1 MNEEP
6 KSIWNRPWTG
16 RSKALGWFAALAA
29 AIFAIILGIGLA
41 SSNNYKLSDLTLTA
55 LVLSMVIA
63 TLATVLLWF
72 LRWLCCWR
80 NVRKLLFGVAC
91 FVTLIALFYAVE
103 NWRGKHA
110 WDQHRREWE
119 AKGEKF
125 VIAELAPPPVPNEK
139 NFALT
144 PLLKPAMEFSHGSNG
159 VVWADTNALARLQ
172 RIRADLAPS
181 PRRITNDN
189 LVLGSLEKGTF
200 ADLVACREFYR
211 GNTNFP
217 QPTTA
222 GTPAEDIVFALGKFD
237 PELTELRAAT
247 VSRPL
252 ANYPIEYE
260 FEPSWA
266 ILLPHLANLKGLTQ
280 LTHVRATAA
289 LEAGRPAEA
298 LADLKVGF
306 RISDSIRD
314 EPILIDHLVRVACL
328 AIDLQTLREGLLRH
342 AWNESQLTDL
352 QTYLAS
358 VDLLAEYK
366 LAMRGERAF
375 NTTGLDYLR
384 RQRFQQNA
392 MDYLGSEDGGA
403 ASTPNPSWMPAGW
416 FYQNMLAISE
426 MHQNFIL
433 AAVDEKGRRV
443 NPEKCEVL
451 DAKLESMRLGPY
463 NIFAKMLMPALS
475 KAVRKSARMQF
486 YVDAAGVACALER
499 YRIANGAFP
508 ETLAALTP
516 RLLDKIPLDVM
527 DGKPLRYRRN
537 ADGGYI
543 MYSVGWNQ
551 TDDGGELAWRTD
563 KERSVDVAKGD
574 WVWFYS
580 AQPTAKSE

>member
-6 KSIWNRPWTG
+6 KSIWSRPWSG
-16 RSKALGWFAALAA
+16 CSKTLGWFAVLTAA
-29 AIFAIILGIGLA
+29 TFAVIMCIGLA
-41 SSNNYKLSDLTLTA
+41 SSNNYKVLDLTLTS
-55 LVLSMVIA
+55 LVLSVVIA
-63 TLATVLLWF
+63 TLATALLWF
-72 LRWLCCWR
+72 LRWLCSWR
-80 NVRKLLFGVAC
+80 NFRRFLFGVAC
-91 FVTLIALFYAVE
+91 FVTLIALIYAVE

-125 VIAELAPPPVPNEK
+125 IIAELAPPPVPDEK

-144 PLLKPAMEFSHGSNG
+144 PLLRPAMEFSHSTNG

-172 RIRADLAPS
+172 QARADLAPS
-181 PRRITNDN
+181 PRRLTNDH
-189 LVLGSLEKGTF
+189 LVLGNLEQGTF
-200 ADLVACREFYR
+200 ADLAACREFYR
-211 GNTNFP
+211 GNTNYP
-217 QPTTA
+217 QPATA
-222 GTPAEDIVFALGKFD
+222 GTSAEDIVFALGKFD
-237 PELTELRAAT
+237 PELTELRTAT

-252 ANYPIEYE
+252 AHYPIEYE

-314 EPILIDHLVRVACL
+314 EPILIDHLVRIACL

-342 AWNESQLTDL
+342 AWNEAQLTEF

-366 LAMRGERAF
+366 HAMRGERAF

-384 RQRFQQNA
+384 RQRFQLNE
-392 MDYLGSEDGGA
+392 MDFLSSEDGGS
-403 ASTPNPSWMPAGW
+403 ASTPNPVLMPAGW
-416 FYQNMLAISE
+416 FYQNMLSISE
-426 MHQNFIL
+426 MHQEFIL
-433 AAVDEKGRRV
+433 AAVDEKARRV
-443 NPEKCEVL
+443 NPGQCEAL
-451 DAKLESMRLGPY
+451 DSKLASLRLGPY
-463 NIFAKMLMPALS
+463 SIFAKMLMPALS

-486 YVDAAGVACALER
+486 YVDAAGMACALER
-499 YRIANGAFP
+499 YRIANGTYP
-508 ETLAALTP
+508 ETPTALAPQFLE
-516 RLLDKIPLDVM
+516 KIPLDVM
-527 DGKPLRYRRN
+527 DGKPIRYRRN
-537 ADGGYI
+537 SDGGYI
-543 MYSVGWNQ
+543 LYSVGWNQ

-563 KERSVDVAKGD
+563 KERSVDVARGD
-574 WVWFYS
+574 WVWFG
-580 AQPTAKSE
+580 PAK